1 MNRPLGI
8 ALVVVGI
15 VLLVM
20 ANRATDSISS
30 DFSRFFTGS
39 PTNKSI
45 WLLIG
50 GLASVIAGSFITL
63 RSVSR

>member
-15 VLLVM
+15 VLLVL
-20 ANRATDSISS
+20 ASQSTNSISS

-50 GLASVIAGSFITL
+50 GLASVITGGVMTVRGA
-63 RSVSR
+63 SR

>member
-1 MNRPLGI
+1 MNKPLGI

-15 VLLVM
+15 VLLVL
-20 ANRATDSISS
+20 ASRATDSISS

-50 GLASVIAGSFITL
+50 GLASVITGGFITL